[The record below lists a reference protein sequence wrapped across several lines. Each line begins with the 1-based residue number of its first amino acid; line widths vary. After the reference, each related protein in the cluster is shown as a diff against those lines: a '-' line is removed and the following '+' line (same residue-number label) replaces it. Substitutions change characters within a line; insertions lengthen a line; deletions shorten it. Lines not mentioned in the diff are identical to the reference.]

1 MPHAEKFD
9 DIKNEKLE
17 DGSVLALS
25 RDLGFFVS
33 KSYDDVNLYPTEEES
48 EDFLGLGK
56 KAKAKRKRRRELRSQ
71 GLSRKDARRQA
82 RKEVGKTKVGKFLS
96 KVGEG
101 AKKVGKA
108 VKTGALALPRNAFL
122 LLVKIN
128 YRGWGDKF
136 AVGIKNP
143 KYAKKLK
150 AKWEKLGGRYS
161 VLKRNIEMGE
171 GKRPVLCGRTCKVG
185 VEEYRRQLE
194 QGGSFDGM
202 NFYDFGSSDNFLNG
216 AGGGVGEAGVGVTV
230 AKASIVSGALTTL
243 INEASKAFVENAGE
257 NIGERMAET
266 LIDPSGTKDMPPP
279 ADTEAYLERQIL
291 QNSDLT
297 PQQKQDAIADLRSSL
312 SGKGDVAGGMN
323 KTTKYALIGGGV
335 LLLGIIVY
343 AIAKK

>member
-1 MPHAEKFD
+1 MKADFK

-56 KAKAKRKRRRELRSQ
+56 KARAKRKRRKELRSQ

-108 VKTGALALPRNAFL
+108 VKTGAFALPRNAFL

-136 AVGIKNP
+136 AVAIKSP

-150 AKWEKLGGRYS
+150 AKWERLGGRYS
-161 VLKRNIEMGE
+161 VLKRNIEMGV

-185 VEEYRRQLE
+185 VDEYRRQLE
-194 QGGSFDGM
+194 EGGSFDGM
-202 NFYDFGSSDNFLNG
+202 NFYDFGNNDNYLNS
-216 AGGGVGEAGVGVTV
+216 GGVGEAGVGVTV
-230 AKASIVSGALTTL
+230 AKASLVSSSLNAL
-243 INEASKAFVENAGE
+243 INEASKAFVKNAGE

-279 ADTEAYLERQIL
+279 ADTQAYLERQIL
-291 QNSDLT
+291 QNSDLN

-312 SGKGDVAGGMN
+312 SGEGDVAGGMN

>member
-1 MPHAEKFD
+1 MKADFK

-108 VKTGALALPRNAFL
+108 IKTGALALPRNAFL

-136 AVGIKNP
+136 AVGISNP
-143 KYAKKLK
+143 QYAKKLR

-185 VEEYRRQLE
+185 VAEYRRQLE
-194 QGGSFDGM
+194 EGGSFDGM
-202 NFYDFGSSDNFLNG
+202 NFYDFGSSDNFLNT
-216 AGGGVGEAGVGVTV
+216 GGGVGEAGVGVTV
-230 AKASIVSGALTTL
+230 AKASIVSSSLTAL
-243 INEASKAFVENAGE
+243 INEASKAFVQNAGE

-312 SGKGDVAGGMN
+312 SGEGGVAGGMN